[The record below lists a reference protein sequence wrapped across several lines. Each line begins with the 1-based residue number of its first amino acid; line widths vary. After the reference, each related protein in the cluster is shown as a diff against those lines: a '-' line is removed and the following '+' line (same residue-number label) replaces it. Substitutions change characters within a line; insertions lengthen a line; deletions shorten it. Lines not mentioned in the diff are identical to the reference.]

1 MLAKTLN
8 VVDLIFSPAK
18 VTMTMKSTEESF
30 AFVVSFYQYTVNL
43 SSQKD
48 SDIHV
53 LGGVASVFI
62 S

>member
-1 MLAKTLN
+1 MSKT
-8 VVDLIFSPAK
+8 PAK
-18 VTMTMKSTEESF
+18 VTKIMKSMEENF